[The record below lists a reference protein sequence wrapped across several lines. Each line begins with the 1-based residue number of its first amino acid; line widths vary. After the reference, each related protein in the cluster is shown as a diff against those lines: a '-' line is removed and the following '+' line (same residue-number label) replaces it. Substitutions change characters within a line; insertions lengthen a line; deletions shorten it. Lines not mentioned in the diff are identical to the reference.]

1 MMKTIQNVRIYSNN
15 KIQTMKKNQDE
26 LNRELKNT
34 IILLEMQR
42 KLYKAE
48 DKTSG
53 LEYQGSRR
61 NKQGIRTI
69 FIKTQES
76 NSQEMVLGTMKNKSS
91 NYSHK

>member
-42 KLYKAE
+42 KAL
-48 DKTSG
+48 
-53 LEYQGSRR
+53 QGR
-61 NKQGIRTI
+61 KQNFRT
-69 FIKTQES
+69 
-76 NSQEMVLGTMKNKSS
+76 
-91 NYSHK
+91 